1 MTVKKR
7 KRDEKML
14 DRLFVNGRIYSLR
27 EEAEV
32 FEALGVEEGKIAW
45 VGSNEEAFEKESK
58 SIIDL
63 GGRTMIPALADSHM
77 HMYAHCQNLDAV
89 DLAEVKSIAGM
100 VEKMKEKAKKTS
112 QGEWIKGVNFDQT
125 KWEENRFPTLEEMD
139 AISSSHPVILKR
151 CCLHTVV
158 SNSLALKEAGIE
170 RYHHGDAGGVV
181 ELDEQGFPTGLL
193 REQSTKVFDEIIPD
207 PLRDEDYKK
216 KRMLDVMRDM
226 ASKGI
231 TTIHTYAAKI
241 WRYNEDIEIYRNFDR
256 EGLLPLRVTVCM
268 DEFFEAEDLDEV
280 SLHNP
285 YRRVQMGA
293 YKIFS
298 DGSMGSR
305 SAALREDYSD
315 DEGNKGFVI
324 YTQEELNQKVCEAYE
339 RGMQSAVHAIGD
351 RALDMTL
358 SAIEYTLERN
368 GGRDENRL
376 PFRIIHAQMTDERTI
391 ERMKNLPLVV
401 DIQPVFL
408 CTDLYWVKDRIG
420 EKRLKHSYAFKSMY
434 DAGLIQTGGSDCPV
448 ESYAPLKGIHACV
461 NRQDVNG
468 YPEEGFLP
476 GQRLSVYEALRIFS
490 ANVHYATGQQEVL
503 GTLEVGKFADMVV
516 LDRDI
521 FKIDPREIL
530 DVRVEQTYLAGDC
543 VFDREKE

>member
-1 MTVKKR
+1 MKKI
-7 KRDEKML
+7 KRGEKML

-27 EEAEV
+27 EEGEM
-32 FEALGVEEGKIAW
+32 FEALGVEGGKIAW
-45 VGSNEEAFEKESK
+45 VGSDREAVEKESK

-89 DLAEVKSIAGM
+89 DLAEVRTVAGM
-100 VEKMKEKAKKTS
+100 VEKMQEKARRTPP
-112 QGEWIKGVNFDQT
+112 GEWIKGVNFDQT
-125 KWEENRFPTLEEMD
+125 KWEEDRFPTLEEMD
-139 AISSSHPVILKR
+139 AISNSHPIILKR
-151 CCLHTVV
+151 CCLHAVV
-158 SNSLALKEAGIE
+158 ANSLALKEAGIG
-170 RYHHGDAGGVV
+170 RYHHSDAGGLV

-207 PLRDEDYKK
+207 PLRDENYKK
-216 KRMLDVMRDM
+216 KMMLDVMRDM
-226 ASKGI
+226 SSKGI

-241 WRYNEDIEIYRNFDR
+241 WRYNEDVEVYRNFDR

-268 DEFFEAEDLDEV
+268 DEFFDTEDLDEA

-315 DEGNKGFVI
+315 DEGNRGFVI

-339 RGMQSAVHAIGD
+339 RGMQSATHAIGD

-358 SAIEYTLERN
+358 TAIEYTLEKN

-376 PFRIIHAQMTDERTI
+376 PFRIIHAQMTDEQTI

-420 EKRLKHSYAFKSMY
+420 EKRLQHSYAFKSMY
-434 DAGLIQTGGSDCPV
+434 EAGLIQTGGSDCPV

-490 ANVHYATGQQEVL
+490 ANVHYATGQQDVL

-521 FKIDPREIL
+521 FEIDPRGIL
-530 DVRVEQTYLAGDC
+530 GVRVDQTYLAGDC
-543 VFDREKE
+543 VFDRKKE